1 MAKAVRDDI
10 AIFES
15 LLRADRILFE
25 AARTLA
31 AQGQTVH
38 ADEINAVRRE
48 LAERLEVLQAGAY
61 AHYDSAPAQ
70 IRH

>member
-1 MAKAVRDDI
+1 MDKTVRDDI

-15 LLRADRILFE
+15 LLHADRILFE

-31 AQGQTVH
+31 AQGQNAH
-38 ADEINAVRRE
+38 ADEINTIRRA
-48 LAERLEVLQAGAY
+48 LAERLETLQACAY